1 MNPLIVL
8 ATDSQDPS
16 GLGEHMITLGESLSG
31 CFDVVIAA
39 PNGASGMAFLAHAA
53 RRGLRIRALEL
64 NRLALF
70 THWLRASGV
79 ALLHVH
85 AGIGW
90 EGHDLVR
97 HGKAAGLPVVRTEHL
112 PYLLTS
118 PVQQAAYRAMLHSVD
133 ARIAV
138 SQAVRDSH
146 VGQGG
151 GSQTVVRNGIAH
163 RPAVSLAAELRATLG
178 LLADD
183 TIILTVARLTPQKG
197 HDVLVAAAPAVLAG
211 NPKAKFVLVGN
222 GPEQANIEAAIARLG
237 LTDRFILP
245 GHREDI
251 ADLMAIADVFVLPSH
266 FEGLPLAVLEAMA
279 ASVPVVATTIGG
291 TIEAIGDAHPFLVP
305 PGDVEALVSAILQAT
320 AEPETAHAATVAAAA
335 RHAEHFT
342 AARMAAQTAEV
353 YAPWLP
359 TTLSTQGANL

>member
-1 MNPLIVL
+1 MSPLIVL

-16 GLGEHMITLGESLSG
+16 GLGEHMITLGEALSERFEIVLAG
-31 CFDVVIAA
+31 
-39 PNGASGMAFLAHAA
+39 PNRALGMAFLGRAA
-53 RRGLRIRALEL
+53 RRGLRIKAIDLD
-64 NRLALF
+64 RLDLF
-70 THWLRASGV
+70 THWLRSSRAS
-79 ALLHVH
+79 LLHVH

-97 HGKAAGLPVVRTEHL
+97 HGKASALPVVRTEHL

-118 PVQQAAYRAMLHSVD
+118 PVQQAAYRAMLQSVD

-138 SQAVRDSH
+138 SQAVFDTH
-146 VGQGG
+146 AGQGG
-151 GSQTVVRNGIAH
+151 GRQTVVRNGIAH
-163 RPAVSLAAELRATLG
+163 RPAAASAAELRATFG

-183 TIILTVARLTPQKG
+183 TIVLTVARFTPQKA
-197 HDVLVAAAPAVLAG
+197 HDVLVAAAPAVLQR
-211 NPKAKFVLVGN
+211 NPKAKFLLVGS
-222 GPEQANIEAAIARLG
+222 GPEQANIEAAIAKLG
-237 LTDRFILP
+237 LADSFILP
-245 GHREDI
+245 GHRDDI
-251 ADLMAIADVFVLPSH
+251 ADMMAITDVFVLPSH

-305 PGDVEALVSAILQAT
+305 PGDAEALARAILRAT
-320 AEPETAHAATVAAAA
+320 AEPETARAATVAAAA

-359 TTLSTQGANL
+359 TSFTQGANL